1 MILLAIRWVPCA
13 RALSL
18 SLSRLRAF
26 NQLIHL
32 FLVAVASCSADMTI
46 KLWNTQ
52 TFECSKTLKGHD
64 HNVSSVIFTPQ
75 GDFLISSSRDKTI
88 KFWEIATGYVVGGG
102 VTVLLRAGS

>member
-1 MILLAIRWVPCA
+1 
-13 RALSL
+13 
-18 SLSRLRAF
+18 
-26 NQLIHL
+26 
-32 FLVAVASCSADMTI
+32 MTI

-88 KFWEIATGYVVGGG
+88 KFWEIATGCVNG
-102 VTVLLRAGS
+102 VLHV